1 MTLDPDDP
9 RLDPDTREILR
20 RRAAFIRKSL
30 LGAGL
35 VVALADCGAQSCLSS
50 TQPANVTD
58 ATDASDASGAELQ
71 VCLTQDI
78 SYPPDA
84 TDDTPQICLSPRE
97 PDALDSVG
105 DVSDPGPDVCLSDVG
120 SLPDTLDA
128 VDDAP
133 HVCLKIAPDAL
144 DDTLE
149 DAPQICLS
157 PPAPDVID
165 DVPDAPQI
173 CLSPPAPD
181 TSEPG

>member
-1 MTLDPDDP
+1 MTLDPEDP

-35 VVALADCGAQSCLSS
+35 ALASLSACGAEACLSPLS
-50 TQPANVTD
+50 PPPAVDTSD
-58 ATDASDASGAELQ
+58 SSDASGDMVDDGPQ
-71 VCLTQDI
+71 VCLKQDI
-78 SYPPDA
+78 SNDTGTGPDICLTDVWLIPKDA
-84 TDDTPQICLSPRE
+84 DADAADDTPQVCLSPRE
-97 PDALDSVG
+97 PDVVDTLG
-105 DVSDPGPDVCLSDVG
+105 DVPD
-120 SLPDTLDA
+120 
-128 VDDAP
+128 
-133 HVCLKIAPDAL
+133 
-144 DDTLE
+144 

-181 TSEPG
+181 AGKPG

>member
-1 MTLDPDDP
+1 MTLDPEDP

-35 VVALADCGAQSCLSS
+35 ALASLSACGAEACLSPLS
-50 TQPANVTD
+50 SPPAVDTSD
-58 ATDASDASGAELQ
+58 SSDASG
-71 VCLTQDI
+71 DI
-78 SYPPDA
+78 V
-84 TDDTPQICLSPRE
+84 DDTPQICLSPRE
-97 PDALDSVG
+97 PDTVDTVG
-105 DVSDPGPDVCLSDVG
+105 DVPDDTPQVCLSQPLDVIG
-120 SLPDTLDA
+120 DAADDTPQVCLSPREPDVVDTLGD
-128 VDDAP
+128 V
-133 HVCLKIAPDAL
+133 PD
-144 DDTLE
+144 

-181 TSEPG
+181 AGKPG

>member
-9 RLDPDTREILR
+9 KLDPDTREILR

-30 LGAGL
+30 LGVG
-35 VVALADCGAQSCLSS
+35 VVASLTDCGAMACLDVAGPV
-50 TQPANVTD
+50 QLD
-58 ATDASDASGAELQ
+58 AADAADASGSELQ

-78 SYPPDA
+78 QSQPDA
-84 TDDTPQICLSPRE
+84 SDAPQVCLEPPLPDAQDTIDDAPQICLSPRE
-97 PDALDSVG
+97 PDAFDAVG
-105 DVSDPGPDVCLSDVG
+105 D
-120 SLPDTLDA
+120 T

-133 HVCLKIAPDAL
+133 QVCLKIAPDAVE
-144 DDTLE
+144 DTLE

-157 PPAPDVID
+157 PPAPDVIE

-181 TSEPG
+181 ISEPG